1 MSIKHL
7 FSIIIIFLAIRV
19 CAQNMDFHEYYTP
32 TNTIKFANYLYENQD
47 YQFAISEYERYLY
60 LCKKESLICDVDS
73 ITFKIGMCYQYT
85 KKYQNALDKFGA
97 IHKSNDWVYN
107 NALLQT
113 GYIYYQLNQYEKSI
127 TYLEQ
132 IDKSNV
138 RVEKELLIAANY
150 MIEKKWIKAQMHLH
164 QLDDIKHF
172 FINDFKQLQQIGPNL
187 TMKNPVTAGIL
198 SAFLPGLGKL
208 YAGRNIDGIS
218 TLLLVGVL
226 SWQSFSSFSDDGSHS
241 VKGWLF
247 GSLGTVFYL
256 GNIYGSAVTVKVQNI
271 EINNQ
276 FDHRIRVSVEKVFNP

>member
-7 FSIIIIFLAIRV
+7 FSIIIIFSVIRV
-19 CAQNMDFHEYYTP
+19 CAQDMDFYDYYTP
-32 TNTIKFANYLYENQD
+32 ANTMKFANYLYENQD

-60 LCKKESLICDVDS
+60 LCENESKCDVDS
-73 ITFKIGMCYQYT
+73 ITFQIGMCFKYT
-85 KKYQNALDKFGA
+85 QKYQNALNKFRA
-97 IHKSNDWVYN
+97 IHKSNNLVYN

-113 GYIYYQLNQYEKSI
+113 GYIYFHLNQNEKSI

-132 IDKSNV
+132 VNNNNV
-138 RVEKELLIAANY
+138 KIEKELLIAANY
-150 MIEKKWIKAQMHLH
+150 MTEKKWIKAQKHLH
-164 QLDDIKHF
+164 RLDDIQHF
-172 FINDFKQLQQIGPNL
+172 SINDFKQLLQIGPNL
-187 TMKNPVTAGIL
+187 PMKSPVKAGIL
-198 SAFLPGLGKL
+198 SAFLPGLGKV

-226 SWQSFSSFSDDGSHS
+226 SWQSFSSFSDNGSHS